1 MKPSLER
8 MKSSWLYT
16 SFLLVLL
23 MPDPT
28 MGQTSEAVIY
38 HCRLDDAQAVIE
50 IVPERPKGELP
61 CQVVFTDEDGQ
72 SRQLWRVAFE
82 RGLCVAKA
90 ERKRELLEIAGWQC
104 ALSVTAPWARRQL
117 DEGRQTAAGSIR
129 ETSRSAEGTTAADAD
144 RSGRLIDDD
153 AALAL
158 ENQLAP
164 GQSRRALSLSLEE
177 SVSLALR
184 NNRDIES
191 AYLTRTRDA
200 LALELAED
208 EFWPD
213 LEIDAG
219 PTLQR
224 FDDNVV
230 DVETSVTTRLPT
242 GGDISLAWSNQLTRD
257 QGGTSISGEVTQPLW
272 RGSGLDANLADLKN
286 ARLNYD
292 RGLLALRGRIIDTV
306 TDVIFAHRAL
316 TQAQFRVDVAIRSL
330 KRAEDQ
336 QRFNQRL
343 LETGRIARF
352 DAVQNEANIAIR
364 EVDLATSRL
373 DLEDARRNLLQLLDI
388 DTDIPLLA
396 EEAVTDR
403 GLTFDRQ
410 TALSIAFANRPDF
423 LDAQISDRQTRL
435 ALDTA
440 RSQGRQ
446 LGLDAVL
453 SASRDDVL
461 FSDEDDVFDDGGR
474 TDYRA
479 GLRLNIPFGD
489 VERQQS
495 IQQAIL
501 DIRENRLTLRE
512 VENSIENDIANLF
525 ANIVTAKSRIALAER
540 AESLAE
546 AQLEAERTKFSRGLS
561 STLDVISLEDS
572 LVDTQLSTLEARV
585 VYSDALTELDRALG
599 MTLDSWTIQLRQE

>member
-1 MKPSLER
+1 VS
-8 MKSSWLYT
+8 YT
-16 SFLLVLL
+16 
-23 MPDPT
+23 
-28 MGQTSEAVIY
+28 
-38 HCRLDDAQAVIE
+38 CRLDEAQAEIE
-50 IVPERPKGELP
+50 IIPERPKGELP
-61 CQVVFTDEDGQ
+61 YQVVFTDDDGQ
-72 SRQLWRVAFE
+72 SRQLWRVEFE

-90 ERKRELLEIAGWQC
+90 ERKRGLLEAAGWQC
-104 ALSVTAPWARRQL
+104 AISVTAPWARRQL
-117 DEGRQTAAGSIR
+117 AEGRKKGADAFAGSIGEPSSDGENVTDAR
-129 ETSRSAEGTTAADAD
+129 AD
-144 RSGRLIDDD
+144 RAGRLIDDD
-153 AALAL
+153 AALVL
-158 ENQLAP
+158 ENRLAP
-164 GQSRRALSLSLEE
+164 GQSRRSLSLSLEE

-213 LEIDAG
+213 LAIDGG
-219 PTLQR
+219 PTFQR
-224 FDDNVV
+224 SGDDFV
-230 DVETSVTTRLPT
+230 DIETSVTTRLPT
-242 GGDISLAWSNQLTRD
+242 GGDISLAWSNQLTGDRT
-257 QGGTSISGEVTQPLW
+257 GTSISGEITQPLW
-272 RGSGLDANLADLKN
+272 RGSGFDANLADLRN
-286 ARLNYD
+286 ARLNFD
-292 RGLLALRGRIIDTV
+292 RGLLALRGQVIDTI
-306 TDVIFAHRAL
+306 TNVIFAHRAL
-316 TQAQFRVDVAIRSL
+316 TQAQFQLDVAVRSL

-364 EVDLATSRL
+364 EVDLATARL

-388 DTDIPLLA
+388 ETDIPLLA

-403 GLTFDRQ
+403 ALTFDRQ

-440 RSQGRQ
+440 RSQGRR
-446 LGLDAVL
+446 LGVDAVL
-453 SASRDDVL
+453 GASHDDIL
-461 FSDEDDVFDDGGR
+461 FYDEDDFFDDDGR

-495 IQQAIL
+495 IQQALL
-501 DIRENRLTLRE
+501 DIRENRISLRE

-599 MTLDSWTIQLRQE
+599 MTLDSWNIKLRQE

>member
-1 MKPSLER
+1 MKGSSLF
-8 MKSSWLYT
+8 T
-16 SFLLVLL
+16 SLLLALFL
-23 MPDPT
+23 PDPA
-28 MGQTSEAVIY
+28 MGQTSKAVIY
-38 HCRLDDAQAVIE
+38 QCRLDDARAVIE
-50 IVPERPKGELP
+50 ILAERPKGELP
-61 CQVVFTDEDGQ
+61 CQVVFTDEGGQ
-72 SRQLWRVAFE
+72 SRQLWRVEFE

-90 ERKRELLEIAGWQC
+90 ERKRGLLEAAGWQC

-117 DEGRQTAAGSIR
+117 GEGQQTVAG
-129 ETSRSAEGTTAADAD
+129 AD
-144 RSGRLIDDD
+144 RTTRLIDDD
-153 AALAL
+153 AAQAL

-164 GQSRRALSLSLEE
+164 GQSRRSLSLSLEE

-200 LALELAED
+200 LSLELAED

-213 LEIDAG
+213 LEIEAA

-224 FDDNVV
+224 FGTNVV
-230 DVETSVTTRLPT
+230 DIETSVTTRLPT

-257 QGGTSISGEVTQPLW
+257 QGDTSISGELTQPLW

-388 DTDIPLLA
+388 ETDIPLLA
-396 EEAVTDR
+396 EEAITDR

-410 TALSIAFANRPDF
+410 TALAIAFANRPDF
-423 LDAQISDRQTRL
+423 LDAQIADRQTRL

-440 RSQGRQ
+440 RSQGRR
-446 LGLDAVL
+446 LGIDAVL
-453 SASRDDVL
+453 GASRDDIL
-461 FSDEDDVFDDGGR
+461 FSDADDVFDDGGR

-489 VERQQS
+489 IGRQQS

-525 ANIVTAKSRIALAER
+525 ANIVTANSRIALAER

-572 LVDTQLSTLEARV
+572 LVDTQLTTLDARV

-599 MTLDSWTIQLRQE
+599 MTLDSWNIQLRQE